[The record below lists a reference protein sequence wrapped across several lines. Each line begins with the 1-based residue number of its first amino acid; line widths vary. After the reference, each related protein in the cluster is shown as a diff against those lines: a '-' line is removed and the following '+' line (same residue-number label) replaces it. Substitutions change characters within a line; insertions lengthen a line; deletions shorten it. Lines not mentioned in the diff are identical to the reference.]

1 MSYYNNT
8 NNYSTPYNNGGGSY
22 RPPPPN
28 YQSGYNQGPQQGQQ
42 NYQQQAGGRNQQQ
55 QLWDWFKAIDID
67 NSGALTT
74 DELQQA
80 LVNGDWSPFNIETV
94 RLMLNMFDDDHS
106 GTITFN
112 EFQRLWE
119 YIEQWKSCF
128 QRFDADQSGTIDGR
142 EMGEALRAFGFNL
155 SPKFINLII
164 LKFDAKGRGNIS
176 FDSFIQACVTI
187 KMLTDSFRR
196 FDNDNDGW
204 IQIQYEQ
211 FLELVMTNK

>member
-1 MSYYNNT
+1 MVKLNNII
-8 NNYSTPYNNGGGSY
+8 SIS
-22 RPPPPN
+22 
-28 YQSGYNQGPQQGQQ
+28 
-42 NYQQQAGGRNQQQ
+42 
-55 QLWDWFKAIDID
+55 LIL
-67 NSGALTT
+67 NSIFL
-74 DELQQA
+74 
-80 LVNGDWSPFNIETV
+80 GDWSPFNIETV

-164 LKFDAKGRGNIS
+164 LKFDSKG
-176 FDSFIQACVTI
+176 
-187 KMLTDSFRR
+187 MLK
-196 FDNDNDGW
+196 
-204 IQIQYEQ
+204 Y
-211 FLELVMTNK
+211 K